1 MFVSGSESLGNS
13 VPVYCSG
20 STSFDVRSW
29 KISLKNFQGLLSIVQ
44 LSMFFF
50 VVAVSCDSFYI
61 ISKCFMFVNNFFIS
75 LLLLWSSPSRDSL
88 FRIAYSSRLVNS
100 FLISFCNL
108 LFSKFSSEY
117 SHTHAR
123 IFMQNFF
130 IFHPLCLC
138 MPLLSLCLGQRTY
151 GILQRLSGIVNV
163 VFVFCTIQNILTF
176 LCFSSVFRLSKLFP
190 YSPESKSLKTFN
202 FYNFVIAMI
211 PGSKGQKADASLL
224 ARGFL
229 TSWPAKNMSK

>member
-29 KISLKNFQGLLSIVQ
+29 KISCKNFQGLLSIVQ
-44 LSMFFF
+44 LSMFFLLLPF
-50 VVAVSCDSFYI
+50 HATAFILYQSVSCLSTTFL
-61 ISKCFMFVNNFFIS
+61 FLF
-75 LLLLWSSPSRDSL
+75 LLLWSSPSRDSL

-100 FLISFCNL
+100 
-108 LFSKFSSEY
+108 
-117 SHTHAR
+117 
-123 IFMQNFF
+123 FF

-151 GILQRLSGIVNV
+151 GILPRLSGIVNV

-190 YSPESKSLKTFN
+190 YSPESESLKTFN

>member
-29 KISLKNFQGLLSIVQ
+29 KISCKNFQGLLSIVQ
-44 LSMFFF
+44 LSMFFLLLPF
-50 VVAVSCDSFYI
+50 HATAFILYQSVSCLSTTFL
-61 ISKCFMFVNNFFIS
+61 FLF
-75 LLLLWSSPSRDSL
+75 LLLWSSSSRDSL

-100 FLISFCNL
+100 
-108 LFSKFSSEY
+108 
-117 SHTHAR
+117 
-123 IFMQNFF
+123 FF

-151 GILQRLSGIVNV
+151 GILPRLSGIVNV

-190 YSPESKSLKTFN
+190 YSPESESLKTFN

>member
-29 KISLKNFQGLLSIVQ
+29 KISCKNFQGLLSIVQ

-75 LLLLWSSPSRDSL
+75 FLLLWSSSSRDSL

-100 FLISFCNL
+100 F
-108 LFSKFSSEY
+108 
-117 SHTHAR
+117 
-123 IFMQNFF
+123 F

-138 MPLLSLCLGQRTY
+138 MPLLSLCLDQRTY
-151 GILQRLSGIVNV
+151 VILPRLSWIVNV
-163 VFVFCTIQNILTF
+163 VFIFCAIQNILTF
-176 LCFSSVFRLSKLFP
+176 LCFSSVLRLSKLFP

>member
-1 MFVSGSESLGNS
+1 M
-13 VPVYCSG
+13 
-20 STSFDVRSW
+20 R
-29 KISLKNFQGLLSIVQ
+29 QLLYYIKVFHVCQQ
-44 LSMFFF
+44 LFYFF
-50 VVAVSCDSFYI
+50 
-61 ISKCFMFVNNFFIS
+61 
-75 LLLLWSSPSRDSL
+75 LLLWSSSSRDSL
-88 FRIAYSSRLVNS
+88 FRIAYLSRLVNS
-100 FLISFCNL
+100 
-108 LFSKFSSEY
+108 
-117 SHTHAR
+117 
-123 IFMQNFF
+123 FF

-138 MPLLSLCLGQRTY
+138 MPLLSLCLDQRTNV
-151 GILQRLSGIVNV
+151 ILPRLSGIVNV
-163 VFVFCTIQNILTF
+163 VFIFCAIQNILTF

>member
-29 KISLKNFQGLLSIVQ
+29 KISCKNFQGLLSIVQ
-44 LSMFFF
+44 LSMFFLLLPF
-50 VVAVSCDSFYI
+50 HATAFILYQSISCLSTT
-61 ISKCFMFVNNFFIS
+61 FFIS
-75 LLLLWSSPSRDSL
+75 FLLLWSSSSRDSL

-100 FLISFCNL
+100 F
-108 LFSKFSSEY
+108 
-117 SHTHAR
+117 
-123 IFMQNFF
+123 F

-138 MPLLSLCLGQRTY
+138 MPLLSLCLDQRTNV
-151 GILQRLSGIVNV
+151 ILPRLSWIVNV
-163 VFVFCTIQNILTF
+163 VFIFCAIQNILTF

-211 PGSKGQKADASLL
+211 SWSKGQKADASLL

>member
-1 MFVSGSESLGNS
+1 MFS
-13 VPVYCSG
+13 YQCSFLLLLFHATAFILYQSISCL
-20 STSFDVRSW
+20 STT
-29 KISLKNFQGLLSIVQ
+29 
-44 LSMFFF
+44 
-50 VVAVSCDSFYI
+50 
-61 ISKCFMFVNNFFIS
+61 FFIS
-75 LLLLWSSPSRDSL
+75 FLLLWSSSSRDSL

-138 MPLLSLCLGQRTY
+138 IPLLSLCLGQRTY
-151 GILQRLSGIVNV
+151 GILPRLSGIVNV

>member
-75 LLLLWSSPSRDSL
+75 FLLLWSSSSRDSL

-100 FLISFCNL
+100 F
-108 LFSKFSSEY
+108 
-117 SHTHAR
+117 
-123 IFMQNFF
+123 F

-138 MPLLSLCLGQRTY
+138 MPLLSLCLDQRTNV
-151 GILQRLSGIVNV
+151 ILPRLSGIVNV
-163 VFVFCTIQNILTF
+163 VFYILRN
-176 LCFSSVFRLSKLFP
+176 SE
-190 YSPESKSLKTFN
+190 YSDITSAIRIVRRISCSHEKT
-202 FYNFVIAMI
+202 
-211 PGSKGQKADASLL
+211 ADYTDEMSATL
-224 ARGFL
+224 
-229 TSWPAKNMSK
+229 WAK

>member
-1 MFVSGSESLGNS
+1 
-13 VPVYCSG
+13 
-20 STSFDVRSW
+20 
-29 KISLKNFQGLLSIVQ
+29 
-44 LSMFFF
+44 
-50 VVAVSCDSFYI
+50 
-61 ISKCFMFVNNFFIS
+61 MFVNNFFIS
-75 LLLLWSSPSRDSL
+75 FLLLWSSSSRDSL

-100 FLISFCNL
+100 
-108 LFSKFSSEY
+108 
-117 SHTHAR
+117 
-123 IFMQNFF
+123 FF

-151 GILQRLSGIVNV
+151 GILPRLSGIVNV
-163 VFVFCTIQNILTF
+163 VFIFCAIQNILTF
-176 LCFSSVFRLSKLFP
+176 WCFSSVLHLSKLFP

>member
-75 LLLLWSSPSRDSL
+75 FLLLWSSSSRDSL

-100 FLISFCNL
+100 F
-108 LFSKFSSEY
+108 
-117 SHTHAR
+117 
-123 IFMQNFF
+123 F

-138 MPLLSLCLGQRTY
+138 MPLLSLCLDQRTY
-151 GILQRLSGIVNV
+151 VILPRLSWIVNV

-190 YSPESKSLKTFN
+190 YSPESESLKTFN

>member
-1 MFVSGSESLGNS
+1 MSVLEKSLVRIFRVCCLLFS
-13 VPVYCSG
+13 YQCS
-20 STSFDVRSW
+20 F
-29 KISLKNFQGLLSIVQ
+29 LLLPFHATAFILYQS
-44 LSMFFF
+44 
-50 VVAVSCDSFYI
+50 VSCLSTTFL
-61 ISKCFMFVNNFFIS
+61 FLF
-75 LLLLWSSPSRDSL
+75 LLLWSNPSRDSL

-123 IFMQNFF
+123 IFMQNFLFF
-130 IFHPLCLC
+130 IRSASACHSLVSVSTSKHMVSYHGFLE
-138 MPLLSLCLGQRTY
+138 LSMLFLYFAQFR
-151 GILQRLSGIVNV
+151 IFWHFLRLS
-163 VFVFCTIQNILTF
+163 
-176 LCFSSVFRLSKLFP
+176 SVLRLSKLFP
-190 YSPESKSLKTFN
+190 YSPESESLKTFN

>member
-61 ISKCFMFVNNFFIS
+61 ISKRFMFVNNFFIS
-75 LLLLWSSPSRDSL
+75 FLLLWSSSSRDS
-88 FRIAYSSRLVNS
+88 FNRIAHSSRLVNS
-100 FLISFCNL
+100 
-108 LFSKFSSEY
+108 
-117 SHTHAR
+117 
-123 IFMQNFF
+123 FF

-138 MPLLSLCLGQRTY
+138 MPLLSLCLDQRTNV
-151 GILQRLSGIVNV
+151 ILPRLSGIVNV
-163 VFVFCTIQNILTF
+163 VFIFCAIQNILTF

-190 YSPESKSLKTFN
+190 YSPESESLKAFN

>member
-29 KISLKNFQGLLSIVQ
+29 KISCKNFQGLLSIVQ
-44 LSMFFF
+44 LSMFFLLLPF
-50 VVAVSCDSFYI
+50 HATAFILYQSVSCLSTTFL
-61 ISKCFMFVNNFFIS
+61 FLF
-75 LLLLWSSPSRDSL
+75 LLLWSSSSRDSL

-138 MPLLSLCLGQRTY
+138 MPLLSLCLDQRTNV
-151 GILQRLSGIVNV
+151 ILPRLSGIVNV

-229 TSWPAKNMSK
+229 TSGPAKNMSK

>member
-61 ISKCFMFVNNFFIS
+61 ISKRFMFVNNFFIS
-75 LLLLWSSPSRDSL
+75 FLLLWSSSSRDSL

-100 FLISFCNL
+100 F
-108 LFSKFSSEY
+108 
-117 SHTHAR
+117 
-123 IFMQNFF
+123 F

-138 MPLLSLCLGQRTY
+138 MPLLSLCLDQRTNV
-151 GILQRLSGIVNV
+151 ILPRLSGIVNV

-176 LCFSSVFRLSKLFP
+176 LCFSSVFRLSKLFL

>member
-1 MFVSGSESLGNS
+1 MSVLEKSLVRIFRVCCLLFS
-13 VPVYCSG
+13 YQCS
-20 STSFDVRSW
+20 F
-29 KISLKNFQGLLSIVQ
+29 LLLPFHATAFILYQS
-44 LSMFFF
+44 
-50 VVAVSCDSFYI
+50 VSCLSTTFL
-61 ISKCFMFVNNFFIS
+61 FLF
-75 LLLLWSSPSRDSL
+75 LLLWSSPSRDSL

-100 FLISFCNL
+100 F
-108 LFSKFSSEY
+108 
-117 SHTHAR
+117 
-123 IFMQNFF
+123 F

-138 MPLLSLCLGQRTY
+138 MPLLSLCLDQRTNV
-151 GILQRLSGIVNV
+151 ILPRLSWIVNV
-163 VFVFCTIQNILTF
+163 VFIFCAIQNILTF

-211 PGSKGQKADASLL
+211 SGSKGQKADASLL

>member
-61 ISKCFMFVNNFFIS
+61 ISKCFIFVNNFFIS
-75 LLLLWSSPSRDSL
+75 FLLLWSSSSRDSL
-88 FRIAYSSRLVNS
+88 FRIAYSPRLVNS

-151 GILQRLSGIVNV
+151 GILPRLSGIVNV

-190 YSPESKSLKTFN
+190 YSPESESLKTFN

>member
-13 VPVYCSG
+13 VPVYCSA

-44 LSMFFF
+44 LSMFFLLLPF
-50 VVAVSCDSFYI
+50 HATAFILYQSVSCLSTTFL
-61 ISKCFMFVNNFFIS
+61 FLF
-75 LLLLWSSPSRDSL
+75 LLLWRTPSRDS
-88 FRIAYSSRLVNS
+88 FNRIAYSSRLVNS

-151 GILQRLSGIVNV
+151 GILPRLSGIVNV

>member
-61 ISKCFMFVNNFFIS
+61 ISKCFIF
-75 LLLLWSSPSRDSL
+75 
-88 FRIAYSSRLVNS
+88 VNS

-123 IFMQNFF
+123 IFMQNFLFF
-130 IFHPLCLC
+130 IRSASACHSLVSVSTSER
-138 MPLLSLCLGQRTY
+138 MLSYHGFPE
-151 GILQRLSGIVNV
+151 LSM
-163 VFVFCTIQNILTF
+163 LF
-176 LCFSSVFRLSKLFP
+176 LYFAQFRIFWHQFSHP
-190 YSPESKSLKTFN
+190 YSQTDFMLAWKDGWL
-202 FYNFVIAMI
+202 YNYTYTDEMSAT
-211 PGSKGQKADASLL
+211 L
-224 ARGFL
+224 
-229 TSWPAKNMSK
+229 WAK